1 MANPLYTVEP
11 DRYMSAGNAHWPAR
25 YATAITPSD
34 TANVAIGPA
43 GCYAKALY
51 IGVATS
57 ILTVITA
64 GDNSNGGLGTPV
76 SFSAIPAGTLL
87 NVQVRAVLATTG
99 GGTSPGTNIVGLA
112 D

>member
-11 DRYMSAGNAHWPAR
+11 DRYMAPSHADWPAR

-43 GCYAKALY
+43 GCYAKFLY
-51 IGVATS
+51 VGVAGN
-57 ILTVITA
+57 LMLITA
-64 GDNSNGGLGTPV
+64 ADNSQSGLGSPV
-76 SFSAIPAGTLL
+76 LYTNVPVGWFP
-87 NVQVRAVLATTG
+87 VQVRAVLATGTTAG
-99 GGTSPGTNIVGLA
+99 GIVGHA